1 MVETEG
7 GAIMTTVSQLIPLL
21 ASGYEEK
28 CFELGI
34 IQRQRGIKTPADL
47 MMLNLFHLI
56 NGCSLVEISEVGRL
70 LKIGEFSDVAFM
82 KKFAKCTGWFRWIS
96 EQLAPCIVADY
107 QKPAY
112 LQDYRVIA
120 FDTTDAVEKGRS
132 GRIYRLHYG
141 IDIFKI
147 CSVYHAITEEYVGEK
162 LSNFALRKGDLAIA
176 DRAYGT
182 LGSIGHCID
191 NGADYIL
198 RLRTNCFKI
207 YESGGEKIDV
217 VSRFQALGFEE
228 CGEIPGFIHLVDGRT
243 VPVRLCVRRKSK
255 EAFEKSKKKLRRR
268 ESKRGNKLSDATV
281 RFNEFI
287 VLATSLPQSIPAE
300 DILETYR
307 YRWQIEMYFKRLK
320 SILGF
325 GELPKKHVDSS
336 LAWLNGKLMVAL
348 LVELFLAKSVFPPK
362 PKTARSIW
370 KETKLIILVLKTGI
384 ISLR

>member
-7 GAIMTTVSQLIPLL
+7 GAIMTSASQLIPLL
-21 ASGYEEK
+21 VSGYEEK

-70 LKIGEFSDVAFM
+70 LKIGKFSDVAFM
-82 KKFAKCTGWFRWIS
+82 KKFAKCTGWFQWIS

-107 QKPAY
+107 QKPVY
-112 LQDYRVIA
+112 LQDYRTIA
-120 FDTTDAVEKGRS
+120 FDATDAVEKGRS
-132 GRIYRLHYG
+132 GRVYHLHYG

-147 CSVYHAITEEYVGEK
+147 CSVYHTITEEDVGEK

-182 LGSIGHCID
+182 IGGIAHCID

-198 RLRTNCFKI
+198 RLRTTCFRI
-207 YESGGEKIDV
+207 YNNEGEKIDLI
-217 VSRFQALGFEE
+217 SRFQSLDCEE
-228 CGEIPGFIHLVDGRT
+228 CGEVAGFIHLIDGRT
-243 VPVRLCVRRKSK
+243 VPVRVCVKRKSK
-255 EAFEKSKKKLRRR
+255 EAFENSKKKLRRR
-268 ESKRGNKLSDATV
+268 ESKNGNKLSDATLK
-281 RFNEFI
+281 FNEFI
-287 VLATSLPQSIPAE
+287 VLATSLPDSIPAV
-300 DILETYR
+300 DVLETYR

-325 GELPKKHVDSS
+325 GELPKKQVDSS

-348 LVELFLAKSVFPPK
+348 LVELFLAKSVFPPAIK
-362 PKTARSIW
+362 GQPKYLERDQADCPCSQDGNY
-370 KETKLIILVLKTGI
+370 L
-384 ISLR
+384 S